1 MASLRNLQAGGRLV
15 INAIRKANEDRHL
28 LAELSYEQHLWME
41 KELKTVAN
49 VTASD
54 IEQFLEV
61 AARIPIKPEVQTFA
75 LADANAALQDL
86 RAGHLRGANVLVI

>member
-1 MASLRNLQAGGRLV
+1 MLPQVAYAQILQRGVG
-15 INAIRKANEDRHL
+15 ICERKGLH
-28 LAELSYEQHLWME
+28 LSYEQHLWME

-61 AARIPIKPEVQTFA
+61 AALIPIKPEVQTFA

-86 RAGHLRGANVLVI
+86 RAGHLRGANVLII